1 MSRILVTGRPGFF
14 GSVGILRHLA
24 AGRGGRS
31 GEENRTH
38 GAEES
43 VMVNHAD
50 VRPSPDAAD
59 RDDYDVKSLDA
70 VAGSEFVD
78 DRIRVRE

>member
-1 MSRILVTGRPGFF
+1 MSTIPVTGRPGSF
-14 GSVGILRHLA
+14 GSVGILRHLV
-24 AGRGGRS
+24 AGRGVRS

-38 GAEES
+38 GADEP
-43 VMVNHAD
+43 VMVNPAD
-50 VRPSPDAAD
+50 IRPSPDTAD

-78 DRIRVRE
+78 DRIREE